1 MHVHLLDL
9 NAGLPNRG
17 TAAIVGV
24 ARELGHPVSVYDV
37 RARGELPP
45 AGDGAWILGG
55 GPGSPLEPGPWRDPL
70 LAALRARSARSLPT
84 LAICYGC
91 ELLGASLGGELRRL
105 REEREGVYPLRLLGT
120 AGRDPLLRGLG
131 RAAAYEKR
139 SWGVFDVPARVL
151 ATGPDGDAAAFRVGR
166 SWGLI
171 FHPEAGLGPDTEAV
185 YTTVIPRFLAS
196 LSRA

>member
-9 NAGLPNRG
+9 NAGHPNRG
-17 TAAIVGV
+17 TAAIVGL
-24 ARELGHPVSVYDV
+24 AQGLGHPVSVYDV

-45 AGDGAWILGG
+45 PGDGAWILGG

-70 LAALRARSARSLPT
+70 LAALRARASSSSPT

-91 ELLGASLGGELRRL
+91 EMLGAALGADLRRL
-105 REEREGVYPLRLLGT
+105 REEREGVYRLHLLG
-120 AGRDPLLRGLG
+120 ASGRDPLLRGLG
-131 RAAAYEKR
+131 QAAAYEKR

-151 ATGPDGDAAAFRVGR
+151 ASGPDGDAAAFRVAR
-166 SWGLI
+166 SWGVI
-171 FHPEAGLGPDTEAV
+171 FHPEAGLGPETESV
-185 YTTVIPRFLAS
+185 YGAVIPRFLAS